1 MTSRDYYE
9 VLNVPRD
16 VSDADLKKAYRR
28 VAMKCHPDR
37 NPGDAGAESRFKEAK
52 EAFEVLRNPRKRAAY
67 DRFGHAGVEAA
78 GSGFGSGDAFG
89 DIFGEVFGD
98 IFGGGGRRGASQ
110 AWRGADLRYEHALEL
125 EEAVSGLTVDI
136 EVPAQ
141 VECEECNGSGAAQG
155 TAMQTCQT
163 CAGHGQ
169 VRMQQGFFSVQ
180 QTCPHCKGQGRVI
193 THPCG
198 KCQGQGRY
206 RQTRS
211 LSVKIPPGVDS
222 GDRIR
227 LTGEGEAGRNGGPSG
242 DLYVEVRV
250 KSHPIFQRDGRDLA
264 CEIPVSFA
272 TLALG
277 ATTEVPTLNGQVSL
291 RIPPETQSGRVFR
304 LRGKGVRPVRGGGA
318 GDLLCRVQVET
329 PVNLDE
335 DQKELLRR
343 FDESLRRGQDRH
355 SPRARSWLAGVRHFF
370 DKLGP

>member
-16 VSDADLKKAYRR
+16 VSEADLKKAYRR

-37 NPGDAGAESRFKEAK
+37 NPEDAGAESRFKEAK
-52 EAFEVLRNPRKRAAY
+52 QAFEVLKNPRKRAAY

-78 GSGFGSGDAFG
+78 GSGFGGGDAFG

-98 IFGGGGRRGASQ
+98 IFGGGRRAASQ

-125 EEAVSGLTVDI
+125 EEAVFGVTVDI

-141 VECEECNGSGAAQG
+141 AECEECGGSGSAKG
-155 TAMQTCQT
+155 TAPQTCQT

-180 QTCPHCKGQGRVI
+180 QTCPHCNGRGHVI
-193 THPCG
+193 THPCA
-198 KCQGQGRY
+198 KCHGQGRY

-227 LTGEGEAGRNGGPSG
+227 LTGEGEAGRNGGPPG

-250 KSHPIFQRDGRDLA
+250 KSHPIFQRDGRDLS

-304 LRGKGVRPVRGGGA
+304 LRGKGVRPVRGGGV
-318 GDLLCRVQVET
+318 GDLLCRVHVET
-329 PVNLDE
+329 PVNLAE
-335 DQKELLRR
+335 DQKALLEQ
-343 FDESLRRGQDRH
+343 FEESLRRGQDRH
-355 SPRARSWLAGVRHFF
+355 SPRARSWLDGVRQFF